1 MGAKPQHNPAYRRL
15 CKRLRGW
22 RDDAGLTQR
31 ALADRL
37 RRPHSYVY
45 KVESQNRRIDPVEL
59 AQWAR
64 ACGVRPDEVLTA
76 MGL

>member
-1 MGAKPQHNPAYRRL
+1 MGAKPQHNLAYRRL
-15 CKRLRGW
+15 CKRLREW
-22 RDDAGLTQR
+22 RTDAGLTQR
-31 ALADRL
+31 ALAERL

-45 KVESQNRRIDPVEL
+45 KVESQNRRIDPIEL

-64 ACGVRPDEVLTA
+64 GCGVQSQVVLAA